1 MKGASFMSSRVEEI
15 ILNELYAHNYDNMD
29 DLIENANSLI
39 NLFNINE
46 VEYNKITQHI
56 RFEVFDVDRFV
67 KVNNCKPITN
77 PRAFDRD
84 GIPSSDGV
92 LSNEIFGLTMEDR
105 AGTYAYIDLHGYF
118 MDPSCYKTWIRIDSK
133 VRNCVHGIGTYSLDK
148 DGYIVEDDKG
158 STGIEFLRKNI
169 DKIQFKPSKSVK
181 RDLSI
186 NYLEKNRN
194 KIFINKYIVIPPFY
208 RDKNTS
214 NSRAVGLGGINKL
227 YTNLIVATNALE
239 TTQDF
244 MFDASDA
251 MRGRV
256 QETILNIYDWFCG
269 NNNPNMNTDVGVG
282 LSGKFGVINRA
293 NLAKTANFSSR
304 LVISSSELK
313 YERPEDRLVDI
324 DHSAIPLAAIMAEFR
339 DFIMFQ
345 VRHFFDNE
353 FVGKETYPIMDK
365 DGQVKYVRVQDPEIT
380 FSDDRIK
387 LEMDRYVHGYNN
399 RFVPVEIPVEDL
411 KGPFYM
417 RFKGVGVT
425 EDMIVRDEEGNIV
438 NTENPESIVNRRM
451 TWLDIFYMAAIEA
464 TKNKHV
470 LITRFPVD
478 SYTNQ
483 FITKINITT
492 TVQTEQLVFN
502 NIYYP
507 FYPRIRESDIGI
519 DTSNTFIDTLQPSN
533 KGIRCI
539 YTYIRFS
546 DSRIEWVIYI
556 IKH

>member
-1 MKGASFMSSRVEEI
+1 MSSRVEEI

-533 KGIRCI
+533 NFLASCGADKFTELS
-539 YTYIRFS
+539 Y
-546 DSRIEWVIYI
+546 
-556 IKH
+556 